1 MSRIPYGA
9 FSGFKDRKG
18 IPIDE
23 YDVLFNPYWGDFWLV
38 VLDKGKW
45 LAQKI
50 GTDDFMDLE
59 TVCGKFT
66 KIGTISGE
74 WTGDDK

>member
-18 IPIDE
+18 ISIDD

-38 VLDKGKW
+38 VLDGDKW
-45 LAQKI
+45 LVRKI

-59 TVCGKFT
+59 TVCHKLT
-66 KIGTISGE
+66 KIGTIGGE

>member
-23 YDVLFNPYWGDFWLV
+23 YDVLFNPAWLDFWLV
-38 VLDKGKW
+38 
-45 LAQKI
+45 QKI
-50 GTDDFMDLE
+50 DELWFAVQIGTEERFALK
-59 TVCGKFT
+59 TVAHKLT
-66 KIGTISGE
+66 KIGTIGGE